1 MAEIDSHFVVGY
13 YDSFIT
19 EQTICILM
27 EYCQHGDL
35 CGAIKNKNGKPFP
48 NNFLWKVF
56 IHICLGMHYLHNRN
70 VIHRDI
76 KSLNV
81 FLTKD
86 NSAKLGDFGNI
97 KRVKDDS
104 QNKDA
109 AGEKK
114 DPNMLSAVQE
124 VAEDATGHETDDEVQ
139 RVGTPYYLAP
149 ELWHSHR

>member
-1 MAEIDSHFVVGY
+1 
-13 YDSFIT
+13 
-19 EQTICILM
+19 M

-35 CGAIKNKNGKPFP
+35 CHAIKKQKGKYFP

-56 IHICLGMHYLHNRN
+56 IHICLGMHYLHARN

-97 KRVKDDS
+97 KRVKDKKEEAS
-104 QNKDA
+104 ASPVLNEESKGLA
-109 AGEKK
+109 AIGE
-114 DPNMLSAVQE
+114 
-124 VAEDATGHETDDEVQ
+124 ETNESEAIDGDQ
-139 RVGTPYYLAP
+139 QA
-149 ELWHSHR
+149 

>member
-13 YDSFIT
+13 FDSFIT
-19 EQTICILM
+19 ATNSICIVM

-35 CGAIKNKNGKPFP
+35 CNAIKKQNGKSFA

-56 IHICLGMHYLHNRN
+56 IHICLGVHYLHARN

-81 FLTKD
+81 FLTQD

-97 KRVKDDS
+97 KKITS
-104 QNKDA
+104 
-109 AGEKK
+109 
-114 DPNMLSAVQE
+114 S
-124 VAEDATGHETDDEVQ
+124 
-139 RVGTPYYLAP
+139 
-149 ELWHSHR
+149 

>member
-19 EQTICILM
+19 ERNAICILM

-35 CGAIKNKNGKPFP
+35 SSSIKKQNGRPFAA
-48 NNFLWKVF
+48 NFIWKVF
-56 IHICLGMHYLHNRN
+56 IHILLGVNYLHSRN
-70 VIHRDI
+70 FIHRDL

-97 KRVKDDS
+97 KKIKD
-104 QNKDA
+104 QTNVLGPQA
-109 AGEKK
+109 ANGLERIGEE
-114 DPNMLSAVQE
+114 LE
-124 VAEDATGHETDDEVQ
+124 VETADE
-139 RVGTPYYLAP
+139 GAA
-149 ELWHSHR
+149 

>member
-1 MAEIDSHFVVGY
+1 
-13 YDSFIT
+13 
-19 EQTICILM
+19 M
-27 EYCQHGDL
+27 EHCQHGDL
-35 CGAIKNKNGKPFP
+35 CTAIKKQKGKFFP

-56 IHICLGMHYLHNRN
+56 IHICLGMHYLHARN

-97 KRVKDDS
+97 KKIKDEANGSIVGGGMQGHQAANVLERIGEESAEVDT
-104 QNKDA
+104 A
-109 AGEKK
+109 AGEG
-114 DPNMLSAVQE
+114 AAQGQE
-124 VAEDATGHETDDEVQ
+124 EEEVQ

-149 ELWHSHR
+149 ELWQNKQ

>member
-1 MAEIDSHFVVGY
+1 MMEVDSHFVVGY

-19 EQTICILM
+19 EQTICIIM
-27 EYCQHGDL
+27 EHCQHGDL
-35 CGAIKNKNGKPFP
+35 CTAIKKQKGKFFP

-56 IHICLGMHYLHNRN
+56 IHICLGMHYLHARN

-97 KRVKDDS
+97 KKIKDESNNNDS
-104 QNKDA
+104 NQA
-109 AGEKK
+109 ANVLERIGEES
-114 DPNMLSAVQE
+114 LE
-124 VAEDATGHETDDEVQ
+124 AETAG
-139 RVGTPYYLAP
+139 GA
-149 ELWHSHR
+149 